1 MEFMD
6 IVRERHSVK
15 KFDGR
20 QVPQGLI
27 DQLLEMFRLAPSSL
41 NLQPWKIRLVT
52 EQAVKEELLPAS
64 FNQPQTTT
72 CSHLFVICS
81 DVDFP
86 GLIQR
91 LDRDMRAAKVPAA
104 GLEFVI
110 GMATSMNASM
120 TPAQRL
126 EFAKCQ
132 VHLALGNLLN
142 GAKSLGLDACPMG
155 GFDPAAYSRI
165 LKLPEHLVP
174 TVVCPVGYAAAPA
187 RPKVRFP
194 LEEILC

>member
-20 QVPQGLI
+20 QVPRESI

-41 NLQPWKIRLVT
+41 NLQPWKIRLVS
-52 EQAVKEELLPAS
+52 EQAAKEQLLPAS

-72 CSHLFVICS
+72 CSHLFVICAE
-81 DVDFP
+81 VDFP
-86 GLIQR
+86 GLIER
-91 LDRDMRAAKVPAA
+91 LDRQMRAADVPEASRD
-104 GLEFVI
+104 FVI
-110 GMATSMNASM
+110 GTATRMNASM

-126 EFAKCQ
+126 EFARCQ

-142 GAKSLGLDACPMG
+142 GAKSLGLDTCPMG

-165 LKLPEHLVP
+165 LGLPEHLVP
-174 TVVCPVGYAAAPA
+174 TVVCPVGYAVAPA
-187 RPKVRFP
+187 RPKLRFP